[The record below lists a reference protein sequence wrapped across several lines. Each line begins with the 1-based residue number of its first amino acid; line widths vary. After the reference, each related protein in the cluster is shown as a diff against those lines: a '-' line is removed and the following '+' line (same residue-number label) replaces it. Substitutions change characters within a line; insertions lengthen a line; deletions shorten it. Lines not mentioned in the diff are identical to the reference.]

1 MSDRLFVRLFV
12 YLALIFVPV
21 VVVYGPTRL
30 ITPCCY
36 ILYAY
41 LFERAH
47 HYQTWMG
54 MIGELLPVVFYGVV
68 FYGLARLA
76 SRFLDRAPGS
86 RQRIALQVAVLATLF
101 ACSFLPVIGRDTSWA
116 PSGTYTFWGACARY
130 QQKYFPRDHY
140 N

>member
-21 VVVYGPTRL
+21 IFVYGPTRL
-30 ITPCCY
+30 VTPCCY
-36 ILYAY
+36 VLYAY

-47 HYQTWMG
+47 HYQTLLG
-54 MIGELLPVVFYGVV
+54 MIWELLPVVFYGVI
-68 FYGLARLA
+68 FYGIARLV
-76 SRFLDRAPGS
+76 SRLLDLAPGPG
-86 RQRIALQVAVLATLF
+86 QRITMQTAVLATLF

-116 PSGTYTFWGACARY
+116 PSGTYTFWSACARY
-130 QQKYFPRDHY
+130 QQKYLLRDHY